1 MSFSRSET
9 PLKAL
14 LSRDYS
20 FMSHQCHDIIKV
32 RAVLMVH
39 FISNKRESLPSTDQS
54 ILSVV
59 IHNGTKAQLM
69 ALLLWVKKDVLLPG
83 LTEYVNITKPIY
95 PFVKQRHFGAGI
107 QSVVV
112 FTRMLMFYLLPYKL
126 YQFISYLFPSKTNG
140 SANWYNLHTLVQ
152 ESSVF
157 HYKQN
162 PNMIYIT
169 EPL

>member
-1 MSFSRSET
+1 
-9 PLKAL
+9 
-14 LSRDYS
+14 
-20 FMSHQCHDIIKV
+20 MSHQCHNIIKE

-39 FISNKRESLPSTDQS
+39 FISNMRESLPSTDQS

-59 IHNGTKAQLM
+59 THNGTKGTIDGFTVM
-69 ALLLWVKKDVLLPG
+69 SKWRCSLLPG

-112 FTRMLMFYLLPYKL
+112 FTRMLMFYLLPYKW